1 MMTTRRVRI
10 GLGLVFGTLL
20 LAACGER
27 VQTTTVGTERKLDT
41 HSWDAS
47 NSVFLA
53 PGWTPGDKAS
63 WEAQMRARAQNQ
75 NDYSAPR

>member
-1 MMTTRRVRI
+1 MPGLRT
-10 GLGLVFGTLL
+10 GLGLVACGLL

-41 HSWDAS
+41 HSWDAN
-47 NSVFLA
+47 NSVFVA
-53 PGWTPGDKAS
+53 PGWTPGDRAS

-75 NDYSAPR
+75 NDYAAPK

>member
-1 MMTTRRVRI
+1 MTGVRS
-10 GLGLVFGTLL
+10 GLGLIACTLL

-41 HSWDAS
+41 HSWDAN
-47 NSVFLA
+47 NSAFVV
-53 PGWTPGDKAS
+53 PGWSPGDKAS

-75 NDYSAPR
+75 NDYAAPK